1 MSIYM
6 SPCQMDIYGLWW
18 TQMTDDI
25 LTIKEL
31 SAYLK
36 TSEKTIY
43 RLLSKDEIPAFKV
56 GTSWRFKKEAI
67 DDWIEHQSK
76 ESA

>member
-1 MSIYM
+1 MDYGGHINHRSIGIM
-6 SPCQMDIYGLWW
+6 NDE
-18 TQMTDDI
+18 I

-43 RLLSKDEIPAFKV
+43 RLLSKNEIPAFKV
-56 GTSWRFKKEAI
+56 GTAWRFKKEAI
-67 DDWIEHQSK
+67 DLWIIDQSK